1 MKKWGFVEVL
11 AWIVMAAAFA
21 VAAYGM
27 KTLPE
32 QIAVHY
38 DINGQVDEYGSPA
51 SLFILPAIML
61 LCLAL
66 ISFVAHFVK
75 PQHWNMPF
83 EVREANSDRVYGDI
97 RLMMYLI
104 ELESSVFALWF
115 VIREYGQTMNG
126 MGIAVAVY
134 MAAMT
139 VTIALICIKAKAN
152 NNSEEI

>member
-21 VAAYGM
+21 AAAYGM

-134 MAAMT
+134 MAAMA
-139 VTIALICIKAKAN
+139 VTIALICIKAKAD

>member
-21 VAAYGM
+21 AAAYGM
-27 KTLPE
+27 KILPD

-38 DINGQVDEYGSPA
+38 DINGQIDEYGSPA

-66 ISFVAHFVK
+66 ISCITHFVK

-97 RLMMYLI
+97 RLMVYLI
-104 ELESSVFALWF
+104 ELETSVFTLWAT
-115 VIREYGQTMNG
+115 VREFGQSMNG

-134 MAAMT
+134 MAAMAA
-139 VTIALICIKAKAN
+139 TIALLCIKAKAD

>member
-11 AWIVMAAAFA
+11 AWIVMAAAFGA
-21 VAAYGM
+21 AAYGM
-27 KTLPE
+27 KILPD

-61 LCLAL
+61 FCLVL
-66 ISFVAHFVK
+66 ISCITHFVK

-83 EVREANSDRVYGDI
+83 EVREANSDIVYGDI

-104 ELESSVFALWF
+104 ELESSVFTLWS

-134 MAAMT
+134 MAAMAA
-139 VTIALICIKAKAN
+139 TIALLCIKAKAD

>member
-21 VAAYGM
+21 AAAYGM
-27 KTLPE
+27 KTLPD

-38 DINGQVDEYGSPA
+38 DINGQVDEYSSPA
-51 SLFILPAIML
+51 GLFILPAIML
-61 LCLAL
+61 FCLAL
-66 ISFVAHFVK
+66 ISCITHFVK

-83 EVREANSDRVYGDI
+83 EVREANSDIVYGDI

-104 ELESSVFALWF
+104 ELESSVFTLWS

-134 MAAMT
+134 MAAMAA
-139 VTIALICIKAKAN
+139 TIALLCIKAKAD

>member
-1 MKKWGFVEVL
+1 MKKRGFVEVL

-27 KTLPE
+27 KTLPD

-38 DINGQVDEYGSPA
+38 DVNGQVDEYGSPA

-66 ISFVAHFVK
+66 VSFVAHFVK

-104 ELESSVFALWF
+104 ELETSVFTLWAT
-115 VIREYGQTMNG
+115 VREFGQTVKG

-134 MAAMT
+134 MAIMAA
-139 VTIALICIKAKAN
+139 TIVILCIKAKAD

>member
-11 AWIVMAAAFA
+11 AWIVMAAAFGA
-21 VAAYGM
+21 AAYGM
-27 KTLPE
+27 KILPD

-38 DINGQVDEYGSPA
+38 DINGQVDEYGYPA

-134 MAAMT
+134 MAAMAA
-139 VTIALICIKAKAN
+139 TIVLLCIKAKAD

>member
-21 VAAYGM
+21 AAAYGM
-27 KTLPE
+27 KTLPD

-38 DINGQVDEYGSPA
+38 DINGQIDKYGSPA

-61 LCLAL
+61 FCLAL
-66 ISFVAHFVK
+66 VSFVARFVK

-97 RLMMYLI
+97 RLMVYLI
-104 ELESSVFALWF
+104 ELETSVFTLWAT
-115 VIREYGQTMNG
+115 VREFGQSMNG

-134 MAAMT
+134 MAAMAA
-139 VTIALICIKAKAN
+139 TIVLLCIKAKAD

>member
-27 KTLPE
+27 ETLPD

-97 RLMMYLI
+97 RLMVYLI

-134 MAAMT
+134 MAAMA
-139 VTIALICIKAKAN
+139 VTIALICIKAKAD

>member
-11 AWIVMAAAFA
+11 AWIVMAAAFGA
-21 VAAYGM
+21 AAYGM
-27 KTLPE
+27 KILPD

-38 DINGQVDEYGSPA
+38 DINGQVDEYSSPA

-61 LCLAL
+61 FCLAL
-66 ISFVAHFVK
+66 ISCITHFVK

-83 EVREANSDRVYGDI
+83 EVREANSDIVYGDI

-104 ELESSVFALWF
+104 ELESSVFTLWS

-134 MAAMT
+134 MAAMAA
-139 VTIALICIKAKAN
+139 TIALLCIKAKAD

>member
-11 AWIVMAAAFA
+11 AWIVMAAAFG
-21 VAAYGM
+21 AATYGM
-27 KTLPE
+27 KILPE

-38 DINGQVDEYGSPA
+38 DINGQIDKYGSPA
-51 SLFILPAIML
+51 ALFILPAIML

-66 ISFVAHFVK
+66 VSFVAHFVK

-83 EVREANSDRVYGDI
+83 EVREANSDIVYGDI

-104 ELESSVFALWF
+104 ELESSVFTLWS

-134 MAAMT
+134 MAAMAA
-139 VTIALICIKAKAN
+139 TIALLCIKAKAD

>member
-1 MKKWGFVEVL
+1 MKKRGFVEVL

-27 KTLPE
+27 KTLPD

-38 DINGQVDEYGSPA
+38 DVNGQVDEYGSPA

-61 LCLAL
+61 FCLAL

-83 EVREANSDRVYGDI
+83 EVREANSDIVYGDI

-104 ELESSVFALWF
+104 ELETSVFTLWAT
-115 VIREYGQTMNG
+115 VREFGQTVKG

-134 MAAMT
+134 MAIMAA
-139 VTIALICIKAKAN
+139 TIVLLCIKAKAD

>member
-11 AWIVMAAAFA
+11 AWIVMAAAFGA
-21 VAAYGM
+21 AAYGM
-27 KTLPE
+27 KILPE

-38 DINGQVDEYGSPA
+38 DINGQIDKYGSPA
-51 SLFILPAIML
+51 ALFILPAIML

-66 ISFVAHFVK
+66 VSFVAHFVK

-83 EVREANSDRVYGDI
+83 EVRAANSDRVYGDI
-97 RLMMYLI
+97 RLMVYLI
-104 ELESSVFALWF
+104 ELETSVFTLWAT
-115 VIREYGQTMNG
+115 VREFGQTVKG

-134 MAAMT
+134 MAAMAA
-139 VTIALICIKAKAN
+139 TIVILCIKAKAD

>member
-51 SLFILPAIML
+51 SLFILPAIIL

-134 MAAMT
+134 MAAMAA
-139 VTIALICIKAKAN
+139 TIVLLCIKAKAD